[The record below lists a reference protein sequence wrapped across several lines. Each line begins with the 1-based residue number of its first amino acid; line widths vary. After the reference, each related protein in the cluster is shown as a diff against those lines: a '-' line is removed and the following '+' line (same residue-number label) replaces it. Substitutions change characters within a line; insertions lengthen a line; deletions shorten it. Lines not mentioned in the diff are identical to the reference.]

1 MVSMMLL
8 NIKTKTFA
16 PDYLITEGQNQYW
29 FEVNQDEINEISA
42 SITNGGDVWVENG
55 KIHCSGK
62 APSEFHIFDKEK
74 KQFVISKEKQAELL
88 IKQRAEIRAQIN
100 AKRDECVNG
109 GVFVPEINKWVDTDD
124 KGRSTLVEIKADFD
138 LNGKNNTYTL
148 ICADNT
154 AQVIHFEEF
163 KAVWNA
169 VKTLKEKMYE
179 NAYMHKVLLEQSENP
194 KKQKTKI
201 NFTNPFKKSK
211 DKKTKKKRTW
221 VKVLT
226 NLFLLAIMLLCSF
239 AIFAVNGFNMVA
251 DKEYLARVE
260 ELQNLSEKSNGLTN
274 LTPDYMF
281 IQFFSKNSNTIM
293 LFSVILLIVVTLL
306 VFILNITVFK
316 RKRYKK

>member
-1 MVSMMLL
+1 MKS
-8 NIKTKTFA
+8 
-16 PDYLITEGQNQYW
+16 PQ
-29 FEVNQDEINEISA
+29 A
-42 SITNGGDVWVENG
+42 SPMAVMYGWKMG

-62 APSEFHIFDKEK
+62 APSEFHIFDKDK

-179 NAYMHKVLLEQSENP
+179 NAYMHKVLLEKSENP
-194 KKQKTKI
+194 TNYNWSTGWSKTYQ
-201 NFTNPFKKSK
+201 
-211 DKKTKKKRTW
+211 
-221 VKVLT
+221 
-226 NLFLLAIMLLCSF
+226 
-239 AIFAVNGFNMVA
+239 
-251 DKEYLARVE
+251 EH
-260 ELQNLSEKSNGLTN
+260 
-274 LTPDYMF
+274 
-281 IQFFSKNSNTIM
+281 
-293 LFSVILLIVVTLL
+293 
-306 VFILNITVFK
+306 LNEQQA
-316 RKRYKK
+316 

>member
-1 MVSMMLL
+1 MYFYD
-8 NIKTKTFA
+8 KK
-16 PDYLITEGQNQYW
+16 
-29 FEVNQDEINEISA
+29 
-42 SITNGGDVWVENG
+42 TNGFYIDG
-55 KIHCSGK
+55 IHEITSGLIEIADETYRTLLDGQSSGK
-62 APSEFHIFDKEK
+62 QIIANKQGAPVLIEHQPSDAHELNLDTLQWI
-74 KQFVISKEKQAELL
+74 ISKEKQAELL

-194 KKQKTKI
+194 TDYNWSTGWSKTYQ
-201 NFTNPFKKSK
+201 
-211 DKKTKKKRTW
+211 
-221 VKVLT
+221 
-226 NLFLLAIMLLCSF
+226 
-239 AIFAVNGFNMVA
+239 
-251 DKEYLARVE
+251 EH
-260 ELQNLSEKSNGLTN
+260 
-274 LTPDYMF
+274 
-281 IQFFSKNSNTIM
+281 
-293 LFSVILLIVVTLL
+293 
-306 VFILNITVFK
+306 LNEQQA
-316 RKRYKK
+316 

>member
-1 MVSMMLL
+1 MIYFDLTNKSFSELSSD
-8 NIKTKTFA
+8 NN
-16 PDYLITEGQNQYW
+16 YLIESQ
-29 FEVNQDEINEISA
+29 ELINEISA
-42 SITNGGDVWVENG
+42 SITNGGDVWAENG

-62 APSEFHIFDKEK
+62 APSEFHVFDREK

-88 IKQRAEIRAQIN
+88 IKQRTEIRAQIN

-194 KKQKTKI
+194 TDYNWSTGWSKTYQ
-201 NFTNPFKKSK
+201 
-211 DKKTKKKRTW
+211 
-221 VKVLT
+221 
-226 NLFLLAIMLLCSF
+226 
-239 AIFAVNGFNMVA
+239 
-251 DKEYLARVE
+251 EH
-260 ELQNLSEKSNGLTN
+260 
-274 LTPDYMF
+274 
-281 IQFFSKNSNTIM
+281 
-293 LFSVILLIVVTLL
+293 
-306 VFILNITVFK
+306 LNEQQA
-316 RKRYKK
+316 

>member
-1 MVSMMLL
+1 MLKQF
-8 NIKTKTFA
+8 NIATLSFRDPA
-16 PDYLITEGQNQYW
+16 GEGENW
-29 FEVNQDEINEISA
+29 INIETQTQIDEISA
-42 SITNGGDVWVENG
+42 SITNGGAVWVENG
-55 KIHCSGK
+55 EIHCSGK
-62 APSEFHIFDKEK
+62 APSEFHVFDKDK

-100 AKRDECVNG
+100 TKRDECVNG

-194 KKQKTKI
+194 TDYNWSTGWSKTYQ
-201 NFTNPFKKSK
+201 
-211 DKKTKKKRTW
+211 
-221 VKVLT
+221 
-226 NLFLLAIMLLCSF
+226 
-239 AIFAVNGFNMVA
+239 
-251 DKEYLARVE
+251 EH
-260 ELQNLSEKSNGLTN
+260 
-274 LTPDYMF
+274 
-281 IQFFSKNSNTIM
+281 
-293 LFSVILLIVVTLL
+293 
-306 VFILNITVFK
+306 LNEQQA
-316 RKRYKK
+316 

>member
-1 MVSMMLL
+1 MLKQF
-8 NIKTKTFA
+8 NIATLSFRDPVGDEDGWINIATRA
-16 PDYLITEGQNQYW
+16 QI
-29 FEVNQDEINEISA
+29 DEISE
-42 SITNGGDVWVENG
+42 SITNGGDVWMESG
-55 KIHCSGK
+55 EICCSGK
-62 APSEFHIFDKEK
+62 APSEFHVFDREK
-74 KQFVISKEKQAELL
+74 KQFVISKEKQAELI

-194 KKQKTKI
+194 TDYNWSTGWSKTYQ
-201 NFTNPFKKSK
+201 
-211 DKKTKKKRTW
+211 
-221 VKVLT
+221 
-226 NLFLLAIMLLCSF
+226 
-239 AIFAVNGFNMVA
+239 
-251 DKEYLARVE
+251 EH
-260 ELQNLSEKSNGLTN
+260 
-274 LTPDYMF
+274 
-281 IQFFSKNSNTIM
+281 
-293 LFSVILLIVVTLL
+293 
-306 VFILNITVFK
+306 LNEQQA
-316 RKRYKK
+316 

>member
-1 MVSMMLL
+1 M
-8 NIKTKTFA
+8 K
-16 PDYLITEGQNQYW
+16 NQKKM
-29 FEVNQDEINEISA
+29 N
-42 SITNGGDVWVENG
+42 
-55 KIHCSGK
+55 
-62 APSEFHIFDKEK
+62 KE
-74 KQFVISKEKQAELL
+74 
-88 IKQRAEIRAQIN
+88 
-100 AKRDECVNG
+100 
-109 GVFVPEINKWVDTDD
+109 
-124 KGRSTLVEIKADFD
+124 DF
-138 LNGKNNTYTL
+138 
-148 ICADNT
+148 
-154 AQVIHFEEF
+154 
-163 KAVWNA
+163 
-169 VKTLKEKMYE
+169 LKEFNREK
-179 NAYMHKVLLEQSENP
+179 LEQSENP

-211 DKKTKKKRTW
+211 DKKNNKKKRTW

-260 ELQNLSEKSNGLTN
+260 ELQKLSEKSNGLTN
-274 LTPDYMF
+274 LTSDYIF

>member
-1 MVSMMLL
+1 MLKQFNL
-8 NIKTKTFA
+8 STLSFRDPAGEDAEWINIETQTQI
-16 PDYLITEGQNQYW
+16 D
-29 FEVNQDEINEISA
+29 EISA
-42 SITNGGDVWVENG
+42 SITNGGAVWVENG
-55 KIHCSGK
+55 EIRCSGK
-62 APSEFHIFDKEK
+62 APSEFYIFDKEK

-163 KAVWNA
+163 KAVWSA

-194 KKQKTKI
+194 TNYNWSTGWSKTYQ
-201 NFTNPFKKSK
+201 
-211 DKKTKKKRTW
+211 
-221 VKVLT
+221 
-226 NLFLLAIMLLCSF
+226 
-239 AIFAVNGFNMVA
+239 
-251 DKEYLARVE
+251 EH
-260 ELQNLSEKSNGLTN
+260 
-274 LTPDYMF
+274 
-281 IQFFSKNSNTIM
+281 
-293 LFSVILLIVVTLL
+293 
-306 VFILNITVFK
+306 LNEQQA
-316 RKRYKK
+316 

>member
-1 MVSMMLL
+1 MVSMMLF
-8 NIKTKTFA
+8 NIKTKNFA

-42 SITNGGDVWVENG
+42 SITNGGDVWVENE

-163 KAVWNA
+163 KAVWHA

-194 KKQKTKI
+194 TNYNWSTGWSKTYQEHLNEKQ
-201 NFTNPFKKSK
+201 
-211 DKKTKKKRTW
+211 
-221 VKVLT
+221 
-226 NLFLLAIMLLCSF
+226 A
-239 AIFAVNGFNMVA
+239 
-251 DKEYLARVE
+251 
-260 ELQNLSEKSNGLTN
+260 
-274 LTPDYMF
+274 
-281 IQFFSKNSNTIM
+281 
-293 LFSVILLIVVTLL
+293 
-306 VFILNITVFK
+306 
-316 RKRYKK
+316 

>member
-1 MVSMMLL
+1 MVSMMLF
-8 NIKTKTFA
+8 NIKTKIFA
-16 PDYLITEGQNQYW
+16 PDYLITEGQSQEW

-42 SITNGGDVWVENG
+42 SITNGGDVWVENE

-62 APSEFHIFDKEK
+62 APSEFHIFDKDK

-88 IKQRAEIRAQIN
+88 IKQRAEVRAQIN

-194 KKQKTKI
+194 TDYNWSTGWSKTYQ
-201 NFTNPFKKSK
+201 
-211 DKKTKKKRTW
+211 
-221 VKVLT
+221 
-226 NLFLLAIMLLCSF
+226 
-239 AIFAVNGFNMVA
+239 
-251 DKEYLARVE
+251 EH
-260 ELQNLSEKSNGLTN
+260 
-274 LTPDYMF
+274 
-281 IQFFSKNSNTIM
+281 
-293 LFSVILLIVVTLL
+293 
-306 VFILNITVFK
+306 LNEQQA
-316 RKRYKK
+316 

>member
-1 MVSMMLL
+1 MVSMMLF
-8 NIKTKTFA
+8 NIKTKIFA
-16 PDYLITEGQNQYW
+16 PDYLITEGQSQEW

-62 APSEFHIFDKEK
+62 APSEFHIFDKDK
-74 KQFVISKEKQAELL
+74 KQFVISKEKQDELL
-88 IKQRAEIRAQIN
+88 IKQRAEVRTQIN

-194 KKQKTKI
+194 TDYNWSTGWSKTYQ
-201 NFTNPFKKSK
+201 
-211 DKKTKKKRTW
+211 
-221 VKVLT
+221 
-226 NLFLLAIMLLCSF
+226 
-239 AIFAVNGFNMVA
+239 
-251 DKEYLARVE
+251 EH
-260 ELQNLSEKSNGLTN
+260 
-274 LTPDYMF
+274 
-281 IQFFSKNSNTIM
+281 
-293 LFSVILLIVVTLL
+293 
-306 VFILNITVFK
+306 LNAQQA
-316 RKRYKK
+316 